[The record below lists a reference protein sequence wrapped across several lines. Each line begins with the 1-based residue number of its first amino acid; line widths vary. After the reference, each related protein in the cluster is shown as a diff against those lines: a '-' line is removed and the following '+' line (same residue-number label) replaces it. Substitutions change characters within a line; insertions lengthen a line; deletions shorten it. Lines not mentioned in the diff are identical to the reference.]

1 MCIVLKELSCYSI
14 FFADFFVVVVVVVDV
29 DVIIVIVVITV
40 QCQQE
45 LLIWLKETQIQLMS
59 LL

>member
-14 FFADFFVVVVVVVDV
+14 FFADFFVVVVVDV